1 MHQHI
6 KTKRPPKMKP
16 KTYGG
21 YTIQAPK
28 TFCQWKTSMHVGEIK
43 QWYHLAVNRYYYIV
57 ISNAA
62 EQWRVII
69 TRMIKHMIKYV
80 LMTNRTADMDP
91 VINMNG
97 VSWNI
102 KTWYWVLKHMAM
114 ICQDLPVRLPNT
126 ITGLKIMDGS
136 KIEWSVDEHILVKH
150 MNVLRG
156 NYQVI
161 LNSIRSR
168 WARRLDQMTLMRLI
182 WMQ

>member
-6 KTKRPPKMKP
+6 KIKRPPKWSQKLM
-16 KTYGG
+16 GG
-21 YTIQAPK
+21 IQHKRQRP
-28 TFCQWKTSMHVGEIK
+28 FVNGK
-43 QWYHLAVNRYYYIV
+43 QVCTLVKLNSGTTLRWTGITIV

-102 KTWYWVLKHMAM
+102 KTRYWVLKHMAM

-150 MNVLRG
+150 MNVLLG

-161 LNSIRSR
+161 LNSIRPR

-182 WMQ
+182 WMK